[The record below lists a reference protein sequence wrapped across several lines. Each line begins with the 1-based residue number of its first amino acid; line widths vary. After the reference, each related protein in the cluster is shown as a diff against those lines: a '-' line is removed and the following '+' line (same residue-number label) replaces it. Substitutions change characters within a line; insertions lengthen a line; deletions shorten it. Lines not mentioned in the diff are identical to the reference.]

1 MDRANIGACSA
12 RVGRLSSYASCQPRT
27 AATDMTPDELFE
39 TLDLDSDGEISRSE
53 LHRAARRERWHWPH
67 ARLYALLDL
76 LTISGPLSRS
86 AFISHMTRILSD
98 PLGPF
103 GEVLESSAASSPS
116 LLASASR
123 ASRPR
128 AGAREGADRP
138 GSGGDAFGAIV
149 SLLDGVIGSELA
161 HDYETLVRDA
171 CEARVELPAADA
183 ALLIIDPQ
191 RSFTCGAW
199 MQSVGAGA
207 ETEVAPIRLAFD
219 HCARLLAELD
229 RRVETMFT
237 RCPFPPDSYAWD
249 ERLSQVVDDSQLYFI
264 KPGNSVLW
272 PPTNGFSKWAD
283 HLVQRGRTTLVMGG
297 CTLNSCLRVSAVE
310 TQRSFAERGLRVA
323 VDLSLAGA
331 RTSNYVPSEVFEGM
345 SAVESAVREMLG
357 GGVRV
362 APQITWK

>member
-1 MDRANIGACSA
+1 
-12 RVGRLSSYASCQPRT
+12 
-27 AATDMTPDELFE
+27 MTVEELFE
-39 TLDLDSDGEISRSE
+39 ALDLDSDGEISRSE

-76 LTISGPLSRS
+76 LTIPGPLPRN
-86 AFISHMTRILSD
+86 AFVSHMTRILHD

-103 GEVLESSAASSPS
+103 GEVLEDAASSSPA
-116 LLASASR
+116 LLSSASR
-123 ASRPR
+123 ASRPG
-128 AGAREGADRP
+128 AGAAEGANLPASDR
-138 GSGGDAFGAIV
+138 DAFRAVV
-149 SLLDGVIGSELA
+149 SLLGRVIGGELA
-161 HDYETLVRDA
+161 GTYETLVRDS
-171 CEARVELPAADA
+171 CEAGVELSAANA

-207 ETEVAPIRLAFD
+207 DTEVAPIRLAFD

-229 RRVETMFT
+229 RRVDTMFT

-249 ERLSQVVDDSQLYFI
+249 ERLSPVVDDSQLYFV

-272 PPTNGFSKWAD
+272 PPTNGFAKWAD
-283 HLVQRGRTTLVMGG
+283 HLIQRGRTTLVLGG

-310 TQRSFAERGLRVA
+310 TQRSFADRGLRVA

-331 RTSNYVPSEVFEGM
+331 RASNYAPSELFGGM
-345 SAVESAVREMLG
+345 SAVESSVREMIAA
-357 GGVRV
+357 GVRV
-362 APQITWK
+362 APQISWE

>member
-1 MDRANIGACSA
+1 
-12 RVGRLSSYASCQPRT
+12 
-27 AATDMTPDELFE
+27 MTVDELFE
-39 TLDLDSDGEISRSE
+39 TLDLDSDGAISRSE

-76 LTISGPLSRS
+76 LTIPGPLPRS
-86 AFISHMTRILSD
+86 AFISHMTRILRD

-103 GEVLESSAASSPS
+103 GEVLESSASSSPS
-116 LLASASR
+116 LLSRASR

-128 AGAREGADRP
+128 AGAREGADR
-138 GSGGDAFGAIV
+138 SRSVGDAFGAVV
-149 SLLDGVIGSELA
+149 SLLEDVIGSERA
-161 HDYETLVRDA
+161 NDYEALVRDS
-171 CEARVELPAADA
+171 CEARVELSAADS

-219 HCARLLAELD
+219 HCARLLTALD

-249 ERLSQVVDDSQLYFI
+249 ERLGEVIEDSQLYFL

-272 PPTNGFSKWAD
+272 PPTNGFSKWVD
-283 HLVQRGRTTLVMGG
+283 HLIQRGKKALVMGG
-297 CTLNSCLRVSAVE
+297 CTLNSCLRVSALE
-310 TQRSFAERGLRVA
+310 TQRSFADRGLRVA

-331 RTSNYVPSEVFEGM
+331 RTRNYVPSELFGGM
-345 SAVESAVREMLG
+345 SAVESAVREMVA

-362 APQITWK
+362 VPQVTWE